1 MRVLPHLLLVGGMA
15 AALSA
20 CSMDYIPGLLPPPP
34 HASDTPRVAA
44 YYNPN
49 DHRVL
54 MDNPAGLEYAPVV
67 MPQ

>member
-1 MRVLPHLLLVGGMA
+1 MRGLSHLLLIGGMA

-34 HASDTPRVAA
+34 HASDAPRVAA

-49 DHRVL
+49 DHRVM
-54 MDNPAGLEYAPVV
+54 MDDPAGLEYGPVV